1 MTHKDFVTE
10 LANRLGWT
18 QAKVSD
24 TLDAFVGV
32 MNEKLG
38 EDCQISVQNFGVFET
53 KKRTERISIN
63 PQTQERYLVP
73 PKIVANFRPSANVK
87 EHLKNLRF

>member
-1 MTHKDFVTE
+1 MTHKEIISE

-18 QAKVSD
+18 QTKVSN
-24 TLDAFVGV
+24 TLAVFVGV
-32 MNEKLG
+32 MNEKLS

-53 KKRTERISIN
+53 KKKAERISVN

-87 EHLKNLRF
+87 EYLKNLNT